1 MNFADNLKRICQ
13 LKGTNPTTLCK
24 ELGLSTS
31 KVSAWYNGS
40 LPKQE
45 IMIQLAQ
52 KLECSVMDFFA
63 DEEDLLHA
71 PVTPKD
77 EDEEDILRVYRALSR
92 RNKHEF
98 MSMVYEFEARKE
110 LEGDNCNSAAV

>member
-40 LPKQE
+40 LPKQD
-45 IMIQLAQ
+45 IMVQLAQ

-63 DEEDLLHA
+63 R
-71 PVTPKD
+71 D
-77 EDEEDILRVYRALSR
+77 EDEEDILRVYRSLSR

-110 LEGDNCNSAAV
+110 LEGDSGNSTAV

>member
-63 DEEDLLHA
+63 DEEDLA
-71 PVTPKD
+71 ITPPKPRD

-98 MSMVYEFEARKE
+98 MAMVYDFEARKE
-110 LEGDNCNSAAV
+110 LEGDNGNSAAV